1 MTPLQKFAL
10 VGILLGLM
18 LFFFFPDERSVV
30 TVITSDRGDFTF
42 YVTIAN
48 TPEARAAGL
57 QHVEAL
63 DFDRGM
69 WFVYDEAQ
77 PLTYWMK
84 DTLMPLDIVFVD
96 SSGVIQTI
104 YSNVPPC
111 FDVDPEQ
118 VDCPTYSSEG
128 LSRFVLEIGGGVAA
142 AKGIQVGNT
151 ITF

>member
-1 MTPLQKFAL
+1 MFI
-10 VGILLGLM
+10 GILSGLLLM
-18 LFFFFPDERSVV
+18 FFFQDERSVV
-30 TVITSDRGDFTF
+30 TVTTSDGVNSKF
-42 YVTIAN
+42 YVVIAD
-48 TPEARAAGL
+48 TPETRAIGL
-57 QHVEAL
+57 QNVETL
-63 DFDRGM
+63 DSDQGM